1 MKAHPPDMGYTKNP
15 AALQVDPERPKAKGT
30 HLELKSTPKSEGLDQ
45 KVKIVHQGIIAKDAN
60 GSPRIF
66 TQYDALK

>member
-1 MKAHPPDMGYTKNP
+1 MGYRKNP

-45 KVKIVHQGIIAKDAN
+45 KVQIVHQGVIAKDAN